1 MRFYLLFVCLCVR
14 TFKASFRNY
23 SWNCL
28 YMVFCKIKF
37 GLVLL
42 DLSSLARH
50 VCIPSHANVT
60 ELPEVVEQL
69 QVRLSSLILRQVRGW
84 SLTLAE
90 SDP

>member
-14 TFKASFRNY
+14 TFKAY
-23 SWNCL
+23 SWNCW

-60 ELPEVVEQL
+60 ELPQVVEQL